1 MKRRARWLSWI
12 FCRRTTHEPRR
23 LIYHSVG
30 SSQGNCHLRQICEKS
45 KKRKSCKVVYFKMG
59 APMTWP
65 PHLSHWFLL
74 IEAFGSP
81 VVVNQRHR
89 PLNNRK
95 TRCSYS
101 TDTVRSTV
109 PLFSS
114 SKMEMDLIETELPDP
129 EASFFFLFFCC
140 FGFLPFTI
148 CKSILLSCIH
158 WGNRCKLK
166 IRLAI

>member
-1 MKRRARWLSWI
+1 MNFLQTDDARSPAAYLPLGRLKSRQLSSEADLQEEQEKEKLQSCIFQNGCPDDLASSPESLVLANRSFWLPLVI
-12 FCRRTTHEPRR
+12 
-23 LIYHSVG
+23 
-30 SSQGNCHLRQICEKS
+30 
-45 KKRKSCKVVYFKMG
+45 
-59 APMTWP
+59 
-65 PHLSHWFLL
+65 
-74 IEAFGSP
+74 
-81 VVVNQRHR
+81 NQRHR

-140 FGFLPFTI
+140 FGFLRFTI

-158 WGNRCKLK
+158 
-166 IRLAI
+166 